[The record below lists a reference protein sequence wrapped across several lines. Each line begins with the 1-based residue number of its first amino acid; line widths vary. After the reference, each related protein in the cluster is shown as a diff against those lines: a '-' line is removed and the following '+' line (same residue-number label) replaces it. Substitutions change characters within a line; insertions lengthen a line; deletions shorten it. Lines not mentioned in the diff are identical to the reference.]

1 MQEPSV
7 NLGVC
12 FSDTQLFYALNSSDL
27 PLTLRRIGK
36 IDFNFNIGN
45 ALQTADT
52 EAISGLL
59 DRVDRI
65 VREFKVTN
73 LKCLFPANLECWST
87 LPKSVYDEPAEREAY
102 LRILMHGRPRPS
114 LEPFW
119 FDLSNRDYRFLSV
132 RGKSD
137 TVGYKQLGD
146 ASSFSDLCSDFEIG
160 LNWIDKTDRRDTF
173 MLLGCYRDYLV
184 ISSFIMG
191 KFRAAT
197 YIRFRYLEDLS
208 FLWLQHAE
216 NLPWIRGVHDCI
228 YFYGEKALEISE
240 ILYNHLDSGS
250 NQIKL
255 DNLSDMYVRASEET
269 YSFNLEEAFPAIIL
283 AL

>member
-45 ALQTADT
+45 ALLEADS

-87 LPKSVYDEPAEREAY
+87 LPKSVYDDPGERESY
-102 LRILMHGRPRPS
+102 LKLLMHGQSRPT

-132 RGKSD
+132 RSK
-137 TVGYKQLGD
+137 THTLGYKQLGD

-173 MLLGCYRDYLV
+173 MLLGCYRDHLV

-197 YIRFRYLEDLS
+197 FIRFRYLEDLS
-208 FLWLQHAE
+208 FLWLQQAE
-216 NLPWIRGVHDCI
+216 NLPWLRGVHDCV
-228 YFYGEKALEISE
+228 YYYGEKALEISE
-240 ILYNHLDSGS
+240 ILHNHLDSGS
-250 NQIKL
+250 IKIKL
-255 DNLSDMYVRASEET
+255 DNLSDMYVKASEET